1 MSSDPKDPRNGGG
14 GADSSPALSVHRTDV
29 YVALVVLAICA
40 FLFANTF
47 WFDSVPSS
55 LAQNVQPTTFPRLI
69 LITIALI
76 ALILPF
82 EYHRK
87 IRHGTDLDSDRR
99 EALGWIVPVTGV
111 LLIVLVLALPWLG
124 ALPAL
129 FLIAAALPLL
139 WGERRWKVLIPYVVL
154 FPLAV
159 MYLFSELLQV
169 NFPDGVLGGFLF

>member
-1 MSSDPKDPRNGGG
+1 MSSDPTDPRDDRG
-14 GADSSPALSVHRTDV
+14 GADSSPALSIHRPDV
-29 YVALVVLAICA
+29 YVALVVWAICA
-40 FLFANTF
+40 FLFVNTF

-55 LAQNVQPTTFPRLI
+55 LAQNVQPTVFPRLV

-99 EALGWIVPVTGV
+99 EPLGRIVWVTGA
-111 LLIVLVLALPWLG
+111 VLVVLAMATQWLG

-129 FLIAAALPLL
+129 FLITATLPLL
-139 WGERRWKVLIPYVVL
+139 WGERRWKVLIPYVIL

-159 MYLFSELLQV
+159 MYLFAELLQV
-169 NFPDGVLGGFLF
+169 NFPDGLLGGFLF